1 MNKDIAVIGIGM
13 DGDKTLTAEAKEA
26 IESAELIIG
35 ARRMVKPFEHLNRQM
50 FISFG
55 IHQNRSAYVRRLW
68 LLQRHGK
75 AIAAYR

>member
-35 ARRMVKPFEHLNRQM
+35 ARRMV
-50 FISFG
+50 
-55 IHQNRSAYVRRLW
+55 
-68 LLQRHGK
+68 
-75 AIAAYR
+75 

>member
-35 ARRMVKPFEHLNRQM
+35 ARRMVKPLNTLTGRCLFPM
-50 FISFG
+50 T
-55 IHQNRSAYVRRLW
+55 RKR
-68 LLQRHGK
+68 
-75 AIAAYR
+75 